1 MSENNAEDA
10 KSEGNQSENTENSE
24 SENSENSAGEYSL
37 GDAGKQALERMKA
50 ERKSAKD
57 DAAAARRELAEI
69 KATLA
74 LKDKPA
80 EEQAI
85 EAARTEARAEANK
98 AANARIVKT
107 ELRLA
112 AKGVLADPADAIAFI
127 NLDDF
132 TVGDDGE
139 VDSDALTEAIN
150 ELLERKPHLA
160 AGKPN
165 RFDGGADQGAK
176 GKAAKLGQLTEADL
190 ESMNSAEIDKAR
202 RDGRLNKVLGIT

>member
-1 MSENNAEDA
+1 MSENNPEGATPDDQITDPEAAHPEAEA
-10 KSEGNQSENTENSE
+10 PIEGEE
-24 SENSENSAGEYSL
+24 AL
-37 GDAGKQALERMKA
+37 GDPGKKALDTMKQKLRDA
-50 ERKSAKD
+50 EK
-57 DAAAARRELAEI
+57 AAREARAELATRN
-69 KATLA
+69 AADA
-74 LKDKPA
+74 LRDKPA

-85 EAARTEARAEANK
+85 AAAVAEATSNATK
-98 AANARIVKT
+98 AADARIIKT

-139 VDSDALTEAIN
+139 VDSDALTAAIA

-160 AGKPN
+160 AGKTN

-176 GKAAKLGQLTEADL
+176 GKEAKLGQITQAALD
-190 ESMNSAEIDKAR
+190 SMSPAEINQAR
-202 RDGRLNKVLGIT
+202 REGRLDKLLGIQT